1 MSKSSFSFFLRPAFL
16 VGVTGVGGLLFST
29 DTGTPPPLLGGV
41 AGGGGAGILRGA
53 GLVRAGLF
61 LAGETEEVGGGGGVG
76 DCCVGITMVSLWL
89 RLCPE
94 AEEEEEE
101 DDGREAWR

>member
-1 MSKSSFSFFLRPAFL
+1 M
-16 VGVTGVGGLLFST
+16 GGLLFST

-41 AGGGGAGILRGA
+41 VGGGGAGLLRGE

-61 LAGETEEVGGGGGVG
+61 LAGEAEGGGGGGGG
-76 DCCVGITMVSLWL
+76 DCCAGITTASLWL

-94 AEEEEEE
+94 AEEEDEE
-101 DDGREAWR
+101 DEGREAWR